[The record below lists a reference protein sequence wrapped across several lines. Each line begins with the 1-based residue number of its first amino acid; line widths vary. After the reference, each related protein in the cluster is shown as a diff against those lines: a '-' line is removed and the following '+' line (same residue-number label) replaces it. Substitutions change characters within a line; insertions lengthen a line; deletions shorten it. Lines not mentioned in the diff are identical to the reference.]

1 MYICRLYIVF
11 FSHFV
16 HTPTEFFS
24 QFLLTLV
31 LVIIVQLHNLH
42 LYLIRD
48 LLPQGST
55 SPCVDTCTSWSSFL
69 NCRYRRDARSLDEDE
84 ELWFNDDDDD
94 DDGEAVE
101 KRMGDDF
108 SDSYGK
114 YMEAKK
120 GKLYSLTVWMLL
132 DSFSQI
138 VAWS

>member
-31 LVIIVQLHNLH
+31 LVVIVQLHNLH

-55 SPCVDTCTSWSSFL
+55 SPCVDTCTS
-69 NCRYRRDARSLDEDE
+69 
-84 ELWFNDDDDD
+84 
-94 DDGEAVE
+94 
-101 KRMGDDF
+101 
-108 SDSYGK
+108 
-114 YMEAKK
+114 
-120 GKLYSLTVWMLL
+120 
-132 DSFSQI
+132 
-138 VAWS
+138 